1 MTQAPEEE
9 TNLRVVGTVFPDGGG
24 KTVDVHLQIGDGFP
38 PAILIR
44 TGMDKG
50 TMVVDLTVAGF
61 ADLGSTDATLKAT
74 AEFLEIVCA
83 AIKQAPAWEGTYG
96 VN

>member
-1 MTQAPEEE
+1 MTDTPLEA
-9 TNLRVVGTVFPDGGG
+9 NLRVVGTVFSDGGG
-24 KTVDVHLQIGDGFP
+24 KQVEAHLQMGDGFP

-44 TGMDKG
+44 TGMDKS

-74 AEFLEIVCA
+74 AEFLKLICE
-83 AIKQAPAWEGTYG
+83 AIQQTPAWEGTYG